1 MYLSKLR
8 IFGFKSFANKV
19 EVNFPGEGITS
30 VVGPNGCGKSN
41 IIDAIR
47 WVLGEQRAKVLRSG
61 KMEDVIFSG
70 TAERP
75 PLNMA
80 EVSLLIN
87 NDSGVLPSEYT
98 QIMITRRA
106 FRNGE
111 TEYLINNTPCRLK
124 DIHNLFYDTG
134 MGAASYSLIEAKM
147 IDSILSDKAEE
158 RRVMF
163 EEASGISK
171 YKQQR
176 KETLRQLER
185 TALDL
190 ARVEDNLK
198 FVQQNVNMFER
209 QAKKAEK
216 WREIKKAYVSLE
228 LSYNYDSYV
237 ELEGKFRAFEADSE
251 KTRERSA
258 ALQSQ
263 ITVRESEL
271 EEGKLLILEEEQAL
285 SRLNQVVAAT
295 NAEVVRLENE
305 LDRSKDRI
313 VHLAES
319 MRRLES
325 ESELAGKRMGEFAV
339 EKRTDF
345 EEIARL
351 ETERVAL
358 ARLTEGHAEE
368 KTRLHR
374 NYGEKRR
381 RADELAEERM
391 QALEE
396 LSALRNRAASA
407 NTELQHLKED
417 EGELDAA
424 LQDVSERFL
433 AFSEEKRGLEEDVR
447 KLEAQVT
454 DLGGRIGAG
463 SARLVEIARE
473 LETLRAEDR
482 AANSE
487 KVALETRH
495 AMLKGLQES
504 MEGVDGGVKHLLA
517 KAKERIQSL
526 LADAIQVPDDA
537 VVVAEKCLGRY
548 LQALVVKDRGT
559 ELELLRELKAS
570 EKGEAFLF
578 PAESAG
584 ENAFARA
591 RPDLSGEAGFQGWII
606 DKVKSEAGLRPLL
619 ELAMGNYALAESQD
633 AAWSLGA
640 KLAGRDIWLVTP
652 AGEMVHA
659 SGLVLGGAKQG
670 GQTGL
675 LQRKNLME
683 QTAARLVEVA
693 AKVKELSERI
703 QALDAERKALEA
715 GQSAMGQE
723 QKQTERKWQEQ
734 KSKLNYLN
742 TSLENMDKDKSQKRI
757 KLETVR
763 EQLEERE
770 RGQADMA
777 ERLEEGEESRK
788 VLENQFHQALEEV
801 HKAEA
806 ERARFEEALR
816 DLDKNKAQNE
826 SQAKALKLRVEYL
839 DRSEKEQIEL
849 VGKNAS
855 QKAEW
860 ESMAAQLRERM
871 EALADQIQA
880 LHDRMTGEEKLRDEA
895 KGVYDSK
902 IGRLDEMRVLI
913 RNLNDELRA
922 ATQGHHDS
930 SMKMEQARAA
940 MKNIRERMFELHEV
954 DLSSPTRL
962 NDEGEPVL
970 VFEKVA
976 YEAST
981 AGEEIASCKDKLKNL
996 GNINPGALE
1005 DYEAEKA
1012 KLDEVNKQYTDLE
1025 KARLGLEKAIKKLD
1039 KVAREQFLATF
1050 GVVQKNFQEVFSSLF
1065 EGGEAQ
1071 LALEDNVDPLDAK
1084 IEINARPTGKK
1095 MRGVSLLSGG
1105 ERALT
1110 AISLLFALY
1119 LVRPSP
1125 YCIMDEVDGPLDDA
1139 NIGRFVN
1146 LLRRFAHQTQ
1156 FIVVT
1161 HNKRTMAASDMLY
1174 GVTQEIKGISKLV
1187 SVQLDEASRIA
1198 A

>member
-70 TAERP
+70 TAEKP

-158 RRVMF
+158 RRIMF

-228 LSYNYDSYV
+228 LSYNYDSYQ
-237 ELEGKFRAFEADSE
+237 ELDERFRTFEAESAKNQD
-251 KTRERSA
+251 RAA
-258 ALQSQ
+258 ALQAQ
-263 ITVRESEL
+263 IAVRETEL
-271 EEGKLLILEEEQAL
+271 EEGKLLILEEEQEL

-305 LDRSKDRI
+305 MDRSRDRL

-319 MRRLES
+319 MRRLDM

-351 ETERVAL
+351 EAERVEL
-358 ARLTEGHAEE
+358 ARLSEGHAEE
-368 KTRLHR
+368 KARLHR
-374 NYGEKRR
+374 NYSDKRR
-381 RADELAEERM
+381 RADDLAEERV

-396 LSALRNRAASA
+396 LSVLRNRAGSA
-407 NTELQHLKED
+407 NTELQHLRED

-424 LQDVSERFL
+424 LQNATERYL
-433 AFSEEKRGLEEDVR
+433 TFSEEKRAAEEAAR
-447 KLEAQVT
+447 MLEAQVT

-463 SARLVEIARE
+463 SARLVEIAKE
-473 LETLRAEDR
+473 LETLRQEER
-482 AANSE
+482 AATSE

-504 MEGVDGGVKHLLA
+504 MEGVDGGVQHLLA
-517 KAKERIQSL
+517 KAKDRIQSL
-526 LADAIQVPDDA
+526 LADALKVPEEA
-537 VVVAEKCLGRY
+537 VLVAEKCLGRY
-548 LQALVVKDRGT
+548 LQAIVVKDTGT
-559 ELELLRELKAS
+559 KLDLLRELKDS
-570 EKGEAFLF
+570 EKGEALLY
-578 PAESAG
+578 ADDGAAG
-584 ENAFARA
+584 FKRQ
-591 RPDLSGEAGFQGWII
+591 RPDFSGAAGFQGWII
-606 DKVKSEAGLRPLL
+606 DKVGSENGIRPLL
-619 ELAMGNYALAESQD
+619 ELALGHYGLVESQD
-633 AAWSLGA
+633 AAWNLLP
-640 KLAGRDIWLVTP
+640 KMAGQDLWLVTP
-652 AGEMVHA
+652 SGEMVHA
-659 SGLVLGGAKQG
+659 SGLVIGGAKKG
-670 GQTGL
+670 AQTGL
-675 LQRKNLME
+675 LQRKHLME
-683 QTAARLVEVA
+683 QTAARLVEVS
-693 AKVKELSERI
+693 AKAKELSERI
-703 QALDAERKALEA
+703 QSLDAERKALEA
-715 GQSAMGQE
+715 EQSAMGQE
-723 QKQTERKWQEQ
+723 QKQAERKWQEH
-734 KSKLNYLN
+734 KSKLNYIE
-742 TSLENMDKDKSQKRI
+742 TSLTAMDKDKSQTRI

-763 EQLEERE
+763 EQIEERE

-777 ERLEEGEESRK
+777 ERLEEGEEARK

-806 ERARFEEALR
+806 ERAKFEEALR
-816 DLDKNKAQNE
+816 DLDKNKAQND
-826 SQAKALKLRVEYL
+826 SQTRALKLRVEYL
-839 DRSEKEQIEL
+839 DRSEKEQLEL
-849 VGKNAS
+849 VGKNAA

-860 ESMAAQLRERM
+860 DAAGATLRERM
-871 EALADQIQA
+871 QALADQIQA
-880 LHDRMTGEEKLRDEA
+880 LHERMAGEEKLRDQA
-895 KGVYDSK
+895 KEVYDSK
-902 IGRLDEMRVLI
+902 VGRLDEMRVQI
-913 RNLNDELRA
+913 RNLNDEQRA
-922 ATQGHHDS
+922 ATQGYHDT

-954 DLSSPTRL
+954 DLSQPTRL
-962 NDEGEPVL
+962 NDEGEQVL
-970 VFEKVA
+970 VFERVSYDADKA
-976 YEAST
+976 Q
-981 AGEEIASCKDKLKNL
+981 EEIAGYKDKLKNL

-1050 GVVQKNFQEVFSSLF
+1050 AIVQKNFQEVFSSLF

>member
-106 FRNGE
+106 YRNGE

-228 LSYNYDSYV
+228 LSYNHDSFV
-237 ELEGKFRAFEADSE
+237 ELDGKFRYFETETE
-251 KTRERSA
+251 KNTQKASSLQTLITTRE
-258 ALQSQ
+258 
-263 ITVRESEL
+263 TEL
-271 EEGKLLILEEEQAL
+271 EEGKLLILEEEQEL
-285 SRLNQVVAAT
+285 SKLNQVVAAT

-305 LDRSKDRI
+305 LDRSKDRV
-313 VHLAES
+313 VHLTES
-319 MRRLES
+319 MRRLEG
-325 ESELAGKRMGEFAV
+325 ESDQAGRRMGEISL

-345 EEIARL
+345 EEIERL
-351 ETERVAL
+351 EIEKVQL
-358 ARLTEGHAEE
+358 ANLTEGHAEE
-368 KTRLHR
+368 KTRLHQA
-374 NYGEKRR
+374 YAGKRR
-381 RADELAEERM
+381 RADEMAEERV
-391 QALEE
+391 QVLEE
-396 LSALRNRAASA
+396 LSVLRNRAGSA

-433 AFSEEKRGLEEDVR
+433 TFSEEKRTLEEDVR
-447 KLEAQVT
+447 KLEIQVT

-463 SARLVEIARE
+463 SLRLVEIAKE
-473 LETLRAEDR
+473 LETLRAEER
-482 AANSE
+482 AGISE

-495 AMLKGLQES
+495 SMLKGLQES
-504 MEGVDGGVKHLLA
+504 MEGVDGGVKHLLD
-517 KAKERIQSL
+517 KAKDRIQSL
-526 LADAIQVPDDA
+526 LADAVQVPDDA

-559 ELELLRELKAS
+559 ELDLLRELKQS
-570 EKGEAFLF
+570 EKGEALLF
-578 PAESAG
+578 AAEGGSK
-584 ENAFARA
+584 FARV
-591 RPDLSGEAGFQGWII
+591 RPDLSGEAGFQGWVI
-606 DKVKSEAGLRPLL
+606 DKVGSDAGLRPLL
-619 ELAMGNYALAESQD
+619 ELAMGHYALVESQD
-633 AAWSLGA
+633 AAWNLMPKLG
-640 KLAGRDIWLVTP
+640 GQDIWLVTP
-652 AGEMVHA
+652 TGEMAHS
-659 SGLVLGGAKQG
+659 SGLVLGGAQKNQ
-670 GQTGL
+670 QTGL
-675 LQRKNLME
+675 LQRKHLLE
-683 QTAARLVEVA
+683 QTASRLVEVS

-703 QALDAERKALEA
+703 QTLDAERKALEA
-715 GQSAMGQE
+715 GQSNLGQE

-734 KSKLNYLN
+734 KSKLNYLF
-742 TSLENMDKDKSQKRI
+742 TSLESMDKDKSQKRI

-770 RGQADMA
+770 RSQADLA
-777 ERLEEGEESRK
+777 GRLEEGEEGRK

-801 HKAEA
+801 HKAEGA
-806 ERARFEEALR
+806 RAKFEEALR

-826 SQAKALKLRVEYL
+826 SQAKALKLRLEYL
-839 DRSEKEQIEL
+839 DRSEKEQVEL
-849 VGKNAS
+849 VAKNAG

-860 ESMAAQLRERM
+860 EALSAQLRERM
-871 EALADQIQA
+871 EALTEQIQV
-880 LHDRMTGEEKLRDEA
+880 LHERMTGEEKLRDDA
-895 KGVYDSK
+895 KVVYDTK
-902 IGRLDEMRVLI
+902 VGRLDEMRVQI
-913 RNLNDELRA
+913 RNLNDDLRA

-954 DLSSPTRL
+954 DLSAPYKTGT
-962 NDEGEPVL
+962 EEL
-970 VFEKVA
+970 VFEKIS
-976 YEAST
+976 YDAST
-981 AGEEIASCKDKLKNL
+981 AGEEIASYKDKLKNL
-996 GNINPGALE
+996 GNINPGALD

-1012 KLDEVNKQYTDLE
+1012 KLDEVNRQYTDLE

-1050 GVVQKNFQEVFSSLF
+1050 TVVQKNFQEVFSSLF

>member
-47 WVLGEQRAKVLRSG
+47 WVLGEQRAKALRSS

-75 PLNMA
+75 ALNMA

-87 NDSGVLPSEYT
+87 NDAGVLPSEYT

-106 FRNGE
+106 YRNGE
-111 TEYLINNTPCRLK
+111 TEYLINNQPCRLK

-185 TALDL
+185 TAQDL

-216 WREIKKAYVSLE
+216 WRELRKAYVSLE
-228 LSYNYDSYV
+228 LSYNQDSYKD
-237 ELEGKFRAFEADSE
+237 LEGKYTQFEAESRQGAD
-251 KTRERSA
+251 R
-258 ALQSQ
+258 ALSLQAQ
-263 ITVRESEL
+263 ITTQETVL
-271 EEGKLLILEEEQAL
+271 EEGKLLILDEEQAL

-295 NAEVVRLENE
+295 NAEVIRLENE
-305 LDRSKDRI
+305 LDRGKDRI
-313 VHLAES
+313 LHLVESVKRLDAETEAAG
-319 MRRLES
+319 RRL
-325 ESELAGKRMGEFAV
+325 GEFAQ
-339 EKRTDF
+339 EKIQDAR
-345 EEIARL
+345 EIARL
-351 ETERVAL
+351 EAERIEL
-358 ARLTEGHAEE
+358 SNMSEGQVEE
-368 KTRLHR
+368 KAR
-374 NYGEKRR
+374 YAAAYQEKRR
-381 RADELAEERM
+381 AADELAEERL

-396 LSALRNRAASA
+396 LSALRNKAGALNS
-407 NTELQHLKED
+407 ELNHLRED
-417 EGELDAA
+417 EGELEAA
-424 LQDVSERFL
+424 LQEATERHL
-433 AFSEEKRGLEEDVR
+433 EFSEEQKTLQEDVR
-447 KLEAQVT
+447 RLETQNAG
-454 DLGGRIGAG
+454 LAGELGAG
-463 SARLVEIARE
+463 STRLGELSAE
-473 LETLRAEDR
+473 LEKARAEEKL
-482 AANSE
+482 ATAE
-487 KVALETRH
+487 KVALETRQSL
-495 AMLKGLQES
+495 LKGLQES
-504 MEGVDGGVKHLLA
+504 MEGVDGGVQLLLA
-517 KAKERIQSL
+517 QGRDKIQSL
-526 LADAIQVPDDA
+526 LADALKVPDDA
-537 VVVAEKCLGRY
+537 LAVAEKCLGRY
-548 LQALVVKDRGT
+548 LQALVAKDKVAGQ
-559 ELELLRELKAS
+559 ELLDKLREAK
-570 EKGEAFLF
+570 KGEAILF
-578 PAESAG
+578 SGPSA
-584 ENAFARA
+584 FRRA
-591 RPDLSGEAGFQGWII
+591 RPDLSGCPGFEGWLI
-606 DKVKSEAGLRPLL
+606 DKVGRPDDLDAL
-619 ELAMGNYALAESQD
+619 VELALGNHALFDSLES
-633 AAWSLGA
+633 AAAAVPRVG
-640 KLAGRDIWLVTP
+640 GQDIWLVAP
-652 AGEMVHA
+652 SGEMVHA
-659 SGLVLGGAKQG
+659 SGVILGGAQKSAQG
-670 GQTGL
+670 GL
-675 LQRKNLME
+675 LQRKAQLE
-683 QTAARLVEVA
+683 QTGKRLEEVRA
-693 AKVKELSERI
+693 QCQALAQRLS
-703 QALDAERKALEA
+703 ALDAERKELEGRQQALGGEQK
-715 GQSAMGQE
+715 QSERKYQE
-723 QKQTERKWQEQ
+723 QKA
-734 KSKLNYLN
+734 KLAYLE
-742 TSLENMDKDKSQKRI
+742 TSLASMDKDRTQTRI

-763 EQLEERE
+763 EQLAE
-770 RGQADMA
+770 A
-777 ERLEEGEESRK
+777 ERSQEEMQEGLEEGEEARK
-788 VLENQFHQALEEV
+788 VLENRFHTALEEV
-801 HKAEA
+801 HKAEG
-806 ERARFEEALR
+806 ERARFEEKVR
-816 DLDKNKAQNE
+816 DLDKTRAQLD
-826 SQAKALKLRVEYL
+826 SQVKGLRMRLEYL
-839 DRSEKEQIEL
+839 DRSEKEQTEL
-849 VGKNAS
+849 VAKNAR
-855 QKAEW
+855 QKEEW
-860 ESMAAQLRERM
+860 EGLVAQLQDKLV
-871 EALADQIQA
+871 ALGDQIQV
-880 LHDRMTGEEKLRDEA
+880 LHERMAKEEEARDEA
-895 KGVYDSK
+895 KAVYDAK
-902 IGRLDEMRVLI
+902 VGHLDELRLVI

-922 ATQGHHDS
+922 LTARNHDS
-930 SMKMEQARAA
+930 ALKMEQARAA
-940 MKNIRERMFELHEV
+940 MANIRERMFELHEV
-954 DLSSPTRL
+954 DLSNPVKTGPEG
-962 NDEGEPVL
+962 DEQPA
-970 VFEKVA
+970 FERVEYDA
-976 YEAST
+976 AT
-981 AGEEIASCKDKLKNL
+981 AAEEIASYKDKLKGL

-1012 KLDEVNKQYTDLE
+1012 RLEEVNRQYQDLE

-1039 KVAREQFLATF
+1039 KVAREQFLETF
-1050 GVVQKNFQEVFSSLF
+1050 GIVQRNFQEVFSSLF

-1146 LLRRFAHQTQ
+1146 LLRRFSHQTQ